1 MLTKSSALEI
11 MDNVTA
17 CTIYIIELSS
27 SVKTGSYNYAV
38 CLLAEHMASK

>member
-17 CTIYIIELSS
+17 SKIYIIEPSS
-27 SVKTGSYNYAV
+27 SVKTGSYNYAA
-38 CLLAEHMASK
+38 CLLAKHTASE